1 MNLARKLA
9 AGAIAA
15 GIATTGLLAATPA
28 SAASGGGC
36 DPYSSSAGIKAC
48 ISASGSDVLPDF
60 YITVVPA
67 HCQSAEFILWDLTA
81 NTRVWSTGVAC
92 KDMHGGPWHVHATS
106 GHAYESELDVEVGG
120 EGPLS
125 STSLI
130 SYW

>member
-9 AGAIAA
+9 GGAIAA
-15 GIATTGLLAATPA
+15 GIAATGLLAATPA

-36 DPYSSSAGIKAC
+36 DPYGSGIAAC

-60 YITVVPA
+60 YINVLPA
-67 HCQSAEFILWDLTA
+67 HCQSVEFTLWDITA

-92 KDMHGGPWHVHATS
+92 KDMHGGPWHIHATP
-106 GHAYESELDVEVGG
+106 GHAYDSELVVQTGATQ
-120 EGPLS
+120 PTS
-125 STSLI
+125 STSPI